1 MGETRFEIFEFCD
14 LIIDL
19 LADDNDKLTSVKQL
33 KFSRAMAMLQDEKR
47 NIIVREKED
56 KKEIESL
63 YKSLGNY
70 RNILA
75 ILERVL
81 ILRR

>member
-19 LADDNDKLTSVKQL
+19 LGDDNDKLTSVKQL

-56 KKEIESL
+56 KKEIELL
-63 YKSLGNY
+63 YKNLGNY